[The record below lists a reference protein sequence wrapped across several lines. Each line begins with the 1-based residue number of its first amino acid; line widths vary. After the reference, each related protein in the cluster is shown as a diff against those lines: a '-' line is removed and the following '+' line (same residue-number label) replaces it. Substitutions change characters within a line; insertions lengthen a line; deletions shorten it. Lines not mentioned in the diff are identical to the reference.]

1 MQLWIYGEDSS
12 LLVFKLPVLNPP
24 AYAFAYDRFE
34 GQPIWRLKRVA
45 IGEHF
50 PYQVNN
56 IIEEI
61 PVMLT
66 VVVLF
71 ASSILLIACVAG
83 SQVG

>member
-1 MQLWIYGEDSS
+1 MLF
-12 LLVFKLPVLNPP
+12 FKSPVLNPP
-24 AYAFAYDRFE
+24 AYAYDEFE

-50 PYQVNN
+50 PYQVND

-71 ASSILLIACVAG
+71 ASS
-83 SQVG
+83 QYY